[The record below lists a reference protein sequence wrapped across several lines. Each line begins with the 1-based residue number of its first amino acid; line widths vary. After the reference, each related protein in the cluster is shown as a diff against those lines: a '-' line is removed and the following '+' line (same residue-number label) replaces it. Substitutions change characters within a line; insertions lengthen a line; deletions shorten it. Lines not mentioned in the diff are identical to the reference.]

1 MRAKKSLLLL
11 FALICAVGVIAGS
24 YLAGT
29 SRARA
34 DLRLQG
40 QRQLQLMAP
49 DLQSLLQ
56 KYETLPFV
64 LGFQPDLIEALAQ
77 PSDRRA
83 IDRLNSLSL
92 IHI

>member
-11 FALICAVGVIAGS
+11 FALVCALGVIAGS
-24 YLAGT
+24 WLAGT
-29 SRARA
+29 ARARA
-34 DLRLQG
+34 ELQQQG

-64 LGFQPDLIEALAQ
+64 LGFQPDLI
-77 PSDRRA
+77 
-83 IDRLNSLSL
+83 
-92 IHI
+92 